1 MITTMNGR
9 MKDLM
14 TFESNICWEED
25 GVDHLTSTSLTF
37 TLVFSRLVDEGTCIR
52 PSIFGLALCSFPQT
66 SSFSISRLFDGVRNH
81 SISPSSWPRVQHTF
95 WASTIKTGEGTSRYR
110 PDSAAQPLPT
120 PLAMA
125 AQPTPLAQQLLQ
137 RALSPDEADTRYE
150 RFLKR
155 PLILRPTS
163 PEPSARA
170 LRRRLLNEKKDKAKK
185 RKALKPRPLSAAKKR
200 QLGLLEIPKE
210 QRKYTIY
217 EPLHN
222 LWLGY
227 VRDILGLVAT
237 EGSSDLRWHV
247 QTEHAG
253 AMISSGDMHGALL
266 EVVRSRSVSRVGLK
280 GIVLRDS
287 QYVFEIITKKDEIK
301 SRLCYLIYL
310 FTMS

>member
-1 MITTMNGR
+1 
-9 MKDLM
+9 
-14 TFESNICWEED
+14 
-25 GVDHLTSTSLTF
+25 
-37 TLVFSRLVDEGTCIR
+37 
-52 PSIFGLALCSFPQT
+52 
-66 SSFSISRLFDGVRNH
+66 
-81 SISPSSWPRVQHTF
+81 
-95 WASTIKTGEGTSRYR
+95 
-110 PDSAAQPLPT
+110 
-120 PLAMA
+120 MA

-170 LRRRLLNEKKDKAKK
+170 LRRRLLNEKKDRAKK

-217 EPLHN
+217 EPLHD

-237 EGSSDLRWHV
+237 EGSSDVRWHV

-301 SRLCYLIYL
+301 TIPKEHTL
-310 FTMS
+310 FRMEVPPPKTSVEQHALKPLVFELSGDLLQTRAPDRANKKYKTHYQPDR